1 MYRGA
6 RSPRDQFGLLF
17 SFDPSTPQAEI
28 TGNIPQALFMMNS
41 RLLAGQ
47 INARG
52 FTKLTALLRR
62 FPDNRDAINE
72 LYVMI
77 LSREPSDR
85 EMKITT
91 EYLVEV
97 DNREESFE
105 DLMWSLLNS
114 SEFLSKR

>member
-17 SFDPSTPQAEI
+17 SFDPSTPQTEI

-41 RLLAGQ
+41 QLLAGQ
-47 INARG
+47 IHARG
-52 FTKLTALLRR
+52 FTRLTALLRR